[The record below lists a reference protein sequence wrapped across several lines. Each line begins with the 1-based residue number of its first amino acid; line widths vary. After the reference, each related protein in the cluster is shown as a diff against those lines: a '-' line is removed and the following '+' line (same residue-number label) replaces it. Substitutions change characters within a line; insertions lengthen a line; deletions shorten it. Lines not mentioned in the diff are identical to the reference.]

1 MKKRIISVL
10 CVFLALTL
18 VFAVSSPAGA
28 FLGEEKNPSD
38 DAFGYTYAFVSENEI
53 EITSYSGYL
62 KEVTVPSKIDGY
74 TVVGIKSFHTYED
87 SSYPNEFVQKIILP
101 NTVTYISD
109 EAFYQPTDWATSR
122 FSPLREIVLP
132 EGLKTIGKNAFGKNM
147 ELLKIEIPASVTDI
161 ERGAFYGCT
170 NLSDVTFKG
179 NNTFVHG
186 GAFGSLMYGDEFA
199 GFLSSLYNEWLYDD
213 NSSDFFVWQNQL
225 LAYKGESK
233 TPLIPDSVKTI
244 APRAFYGS
252 EITGV
257 TIPQSVKEI
266 GQYAFYE
273 TGTLE
278 SVVIPSSVE
287 VIDDNGFCDCS
298 ALKSVTLNKG
308 LKRINDSAFS
318 DCEALTS
325 INLPEGLTV
334 LEDCAFNNCANL
346 EKISFPD
353 SLIEAETS
361 CFSETKWLYDRSDD
375 EDMYV
380 GSVYI
385 GRPKYNA
392 YPSKLTVRA
401 GTKTVFIENDL
412 QDVDELILPDTLKS
426 ITIEDAGY
434 YCNIKNL
441 KIPESVD
448 YINIQGMQKL
458 ENITLPARAKLGE
471 GCFASCQNVKISK
484 LPEGNVVLKDVC
496 FGKTKN
502 VVLPDDTLELRGGG
516 IFGNGGQSDT
526 VSVDLKNVRII
537 ENGALANLN
546 SLMSITIPDSVMVLG
561 QNAFSNCTNLKS
573 IKGGKNVRFI
583 GDSCFSDCT
592 SLTDFGSLTENV
604 TRVKSLAFQNTAW
617 FNSQSDGVVYF
628 GKVAYAYKGDAP
640 SNTVVSLKPGTVSVS
655 EYFCD
660 GQTELNTFKEQLGI
674 VGVILPASCKRVDA
688 SAFALCKNLK
698 YIVLGGAEY
707 IGQEAF
713 NESACESIDLSDSV
727 RFVGNNAFSA
737 PNIKAVHLNDGLVVL
752 DEGAFFTY
760 GYGKGV
766 TVPDS
771 VKYIGTNALGWSP
784 IDPEDMFAGLKTIDG
799 FTIYGNTGTVGETY
813 ANTNEITFV
822 SGSNCSKH
830 DFVTEEIPASAHS
843 ASMTRKTC
851 INCGYVLSSSHGD
864 NPVPPVTEPTT
875 KPPVTEPTT
884 KPPVTEPTTAPATK
898 PPVTEPTTSPDDK
911 PTTSPNPE
919 PTTDGTNGIVPNPD
933 SGVTVSKS
941 YIIAVS
947 GKTSGITGSEFKSMF
962 KNTDLPIGDTLTIPT
977 GLKFTYNN
985 VEYTVIIKGDVNFD
999 GKITAADARLIL
1011 RIAAKLDSADEV
1023 TSYAADIN
1031 SDTKVTAKEARS
1043 VLRFTARLASSI
1055 NG

>member
-1 MKKRIISVL
+1 MKKRIRSVL
-10 CVFLALTL
+10 SVFLVLTL
-18 VFAVSSPAGA
+18 IFAAEYPAGA

-122 FSPLREIVLP
+122 FSSLREIVLP

-147 ELLKIEIPASVTDI
+147 ELRKIEIPASVTDI
-161 ERGAFYGCT
+161 GRSAFYGCT

-186 GAFGSLMYGDEFA
+186 GAFGSLMFGDEFA
-199 GFLSSLYNEWLYDD
+199 GFLSSLYNDWLYDD

-225 LAYKGESK
+225 LAYKGTSK
-233 TPLIPDSVKTI
+233 TPVIPDSVKTI
-244 APRAFYGS
+244 APKAFYGS

-257 TIPQSVKEI
+257 TMPSSVKEI
-266 GQYAFYE
+266 GWYAFYE
-273 TGTLE
+273 NHTLE

-287 VIDDNGFCDCS
+287 VIDNSGFCDCS
-298 ALKSVTLNKG
+298 ALKSVTFNKG

-334 LEDCAFNNCANL
+334 LEDCVFNNCVNL
-346 EKISFPD
+346 GNITFPN
-353 SLIEAETS
+353 SLVEAEVG
-361 CFSETKWLYDRSDD
+361 CFAETKWLYDHADD

-385 GRPKYNA
+385 GRPMYDA

-401 GTKTVFIENDL
+401 GTKTVFLIENEL
-412 QDVDELILPDTLKS
+412 QDVDELILPDSLKS
-426 ITIEDAGY
+426 ITIKAGY
-434 YCNIKNL
+434 VCNIKNL

-471 GCFASCQNVKISK
+471 NCFASCQNVKISK
-484 LPEGNVVLKDVC
+484 LPEGNVVLKNVH

-516 IFGNGGQSDT
+516 IFGNDDQSDT

-546 SLMSITIPDSVMVLG
+546 SLTSITIPDSVKILG

-573 IKGGKNVRFI
+573 IKGGKNVKFI

-592 SLTDFGSLTENV
+592 SLTDFGSLTDNV
-604 TRVKSLAFQNTAW
+604 TRVESLAFQNTAW
-617 FNSQSDGVVYF
+617 FNSQPDGVVYF
-628 GKVAYAYKGDAP
+628 GKAAYAYKGDAP

-660 GQTELNTFKEQLGI
+660 GQTELNTFKEQSGI
-674 VGVILPASCKRVDA
+674 VGVILPDSCKRVDN

-713 NESACESIDLSDSV
+713 NASACESIVLPDSV

-737 PNIKAVHLNDGLVVL
+737 PSIKAVHLNDGLVVL

-766 TVPDS
+766 TVPAS
-771 VKYIGTNALGWSP
+771 VESLGHNALGWSP
-784 IDPEDMFAGLKTIDG
+784 IDPEDMFGGLKINDG
-799 FTIYGNTGTVGETY
+799 FKIYGRTGTVGETY
-813 ANTNEITFV
+813 ANTNEITFI
-822 SGSNCSKH
+822 SDSKCSEH
-830 DFVTEEIPASAHS
+830 DFVTEEIPASAYS

-884 KPPVTEPTTAPATK
+884 KPPVTEPTTEPTTK
-898 PPVTEPTTSPDDK
+898 PPVTSPGDR
-911 PTTSPNPE
+911 
-919 PTTDGTNGIVPNPD
+919 IVPTPD
-933 SGVTVSKS
+933 SKAVVDYDNALIFIKS
-941 YIIAVS
+941 E
-947 GKTSGITGSEFKSMF
+947 KTSGITLGELESQFVGLDISP
-962 KNTDLPIGDTLTIPT
+962 DDTFLVPT
-977 GLKFTYNN
+977 GFEFTYGNTK
-985 VEYTVIIKGDVNFD
+985 YTVIIKGDVNFD
-999 GKITAADARLIL
+999 GRITAVDARIIL
-1011 RIAAKLDSADEV
+1011 RIAAKLETADEI
-1023 TSYAADIN
+1023 TTYAADID
-1031 SDTKVTAKEARS
+1031 SDSKVTAKEARS
-1043 VLRFTARLASSI
+1043 VLRFAAKLSTSI
-1055 NG
+1055 E